1 MFGQRLRLARKR
13 AGLSM
18 RELAA
23 RMSPSVSVQAISKYE
38 AGKMMPSSR
47 VLVGLGRALDVSL
60 DFLMGGQVEALE
72 AVECRQ
78 HAGTSAKDRA
88 RAEVLITEQ
97 LENYLA
103 IEFILELEPAPDPF
117 GGLRADQI
125 RSLEEAE
132 NLANRLRRGWNLG
145 QGPILSMTGLLESK
159 GIKLIEADLP
169 ERFDGLACTV
179 KLTGSRPD
187 TEAIVLSS
195 HAQIERR
202 RLTLARELAERAIHS
217 NVDSDIRR
225 DKAIDRFAQALLVSG
240 EHLRAQAGSNRHG
253 FTYGEL
259 VRLKH
264 MYGVSASVMLTR
276 LREVGV
282 VSAAALD
289 RAFRGH
295 FRAWRRQEPAPIL
308 SNEGLGAFEKPRRFE
323 DLVWR
328 GLGEQLFAP
337 VRGAGLLQRSL
348 QEVEAGIRG
357 PSAGASEDRPGGSR
371 KNQHVVPHPAG
382 WAVKSEGIR
391 QATSI
396 HATQASAIAAARAI
410 AISNRSELI
419 IHSRNGRIE
428 SRDSHAMPGT
438 RRNAETQSKS
448 RNEVPIPEL
457 ATRRTA

>member
-1 MFGQRLRLARKR
+1 
-13 AGLSM
+13 
-18 RELAA
+18 
-23 RMSPSVSVQAISKYE
+23 MSPSVSVQAISKYE

-72 AVECRQ
+72 AVEFRQ
-78 HAGTSAKDRA
+78 HSGTSAKDRA

-103 IEFILELEPAPDPF
+103 IEYILELEPAPDPF
-117 GGLRADQI
+117 GGLPSAQV
-125 RSLEEAE
+125 SNLEEAE
-132 NLANRLRRGWNLG
+132 NLANRLRRAWDLG
-145 QGPILSMTGLLESK
+145 QGPIPSMTGLLESK
-159 GIKLIEADLP
+159 GFMLIQADLP

-195 HAQIERR
+195 RAQIERR

-225 DKAIDRFAQALLVSG
+225 DKAIERFAQALLVSG

-264 MYGVSASVMLTR
+264 MYGVSASVMLSR
-276 LREVGV
+276 LQEVGV
-282 VSAAALD
+282 VSASALD

-357 PSAGASEDRPGGSR
+357 PSRAESAEESEVLWEGQAVMRHLDFSAVEISGDQPARSAPSGRRDKPRVSPAADEPRRPNVDTPNLQPAS
-371 KNQHVVPHPAG
+371 
-382 WAVKSEGIR
+382 
-391 QATSI
+391 
-396 HATQASAIAAARAI
+396 
-410 AISNRSELI
+410 RS
-419 IHSRNGRIE
+419 
-428 SRDSHAMPGT
+428 
-438 RRNAETQSKS
+438 
-448 RNEVPIPEL
+448 
-457 ATRRTA
+457 TA